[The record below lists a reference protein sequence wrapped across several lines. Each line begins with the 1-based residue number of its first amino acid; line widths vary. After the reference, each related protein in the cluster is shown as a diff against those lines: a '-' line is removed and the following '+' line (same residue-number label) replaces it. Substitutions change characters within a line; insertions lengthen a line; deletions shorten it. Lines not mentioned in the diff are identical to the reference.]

1 MNTAPRRLAATALAL
16 AALGASAAAASGD
29 WPVQQPGVL
38 IAGLWLAL
46 VGWGFRALLAR
57 YLRFKDRLAY
67 SEAQR
72 GVERH
77 ARLQAERSLAD
88 AHAALCRLV
97 GQQEQVRESER
108 RRIARDIHDD
118 LGQHLLALKI
128 ELSLIQARAVRTDP
142 RIQQQVG
149 GLLGNLDL
157 SIASL
162 RSVIND
168 LRPPAL
174 AQGLQAAIEAHLAEF
189 SRLNGIRHHFEAS
202 GEAFGAAS
210 DPALDAMLFR
220 ILQESLA
227 NVVRHA
233 QATEVKV
240 ALDQQG
246 GCLSL
251 KVQDNGVGMPD
262 GEDHCG
268 CGLAGIA
275 DRVSAAAGKFVIDSA
290 PGKGT
295 LLSLWV
301 PLPGVAPT
309 VASSESLLK
318 INSCVKSS

>member
-1 MNTAPRRLAATALAL
+1 MNTAPRRLAVTALAL
-16 AALGASAAAASGD
+16 SALGATGAVASGAL
-29 WPVQQPGVL
+29 PLQQPAVL
-38 IAGLWLAL
+38 VAGLWLAL
-46 VGWGFRALLAR
+46 VGWGFRALLSR

-67 SEAQR
+67 SEAQL
-72 GVERH
+72 GMERH
-77 ARLQAERSLAD
+77 ARVQVERSLAD
-88 AHAALCRLV
+88 AHAALCRLI

-142 RIQQQVG
+142 RIQQKVG
-149 GLLGNLDL
+149 SLLGNLDL

-162 RSVIND
+162 RTIINN

-174 AQGLQAAIEAHLAEF
+174 AQGLEAAIETHLADF
-189 SRLNGIRHHFEAS
+189 SRVSGIRHRFDAS
-202 GEAFGAAS
+202 DDAFGAAS
-210 DPALDAMLFR
+210 DPAIDAMLFR

-227 NVVRHA
+227 NVLRHA
-233 QATEVKV
+233 QATEVTV
-240 ALDQQG
+240 ALEQRNG
-246 GCLSL
+246 RLSL

-262 GEDHCG
+262 GEDHRG

-275 DRVSAAAGKFVIDSA
+275 DRVTAAAGKFAIDSA

-295 LLSLWV
+295 LLSLSV
-301 PLPGVAPT
+301 PLPAAPSVAC
-309 VASSESLLK
+309 SESLLK